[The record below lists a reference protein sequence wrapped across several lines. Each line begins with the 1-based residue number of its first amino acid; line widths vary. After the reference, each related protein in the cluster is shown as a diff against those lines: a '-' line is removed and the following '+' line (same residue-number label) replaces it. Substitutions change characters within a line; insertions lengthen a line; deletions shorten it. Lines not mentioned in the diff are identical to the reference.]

1 MTSHRNLRA
10 ALLIALAGFVCI
22 TWFGRMRPHRALR
35 LDTARTWTADFRA
48 LSPARQAEAVATL
61 VRIQERH
68 DDRFFQLPD
77 VLATGVGLT
86 ERGRLALHIYVS
98 SEASRLA
105 GSLIGGQLEGFP
117 VVVREAGPFVAL
129 QDLPAVAPARESD
142 SPTDETDVNRMG
154 WFERPVPIGVSTG
167 HPGITA
173 GTIGALVTDGAL
185 QYALSNQHIYAAE
198 NRVDIGDNLLQPGP
212 ADGGSNPTD
221 AIGTLAAFEPVTYS
235 LLANNRIDAALA
247 LTTQVDYR
255 TPRDG
260 YGAPRTATATARPGM
275 KVKKYGRTTGLT
287 TGRVDAI
294 NATVSVRYKSDIARF
309 TGQVI
314 ICCSASA
321 GGDSGSLVVRDDVDE
336 EGVGGRE
343 DRKPVALLFA
353 GDGRLTIANP
363 IDEVLDTFGVRIV
376 GEDSP

>member
-10 ALLIALAGFVCI
+10 ALLVALAGFLCI
-22 TWFGRMRPHRALR
+22 TWFGRPGTQRTLR
-35 LDTARTWTADFRA
+35 LDTVRTWTSDFRV
-48 LSPARQAEAVATL
+48 LSPARQAEALAAV

-68 DDRFFQLPD
+68 NDRFFRLPE

-86 ERGRLALHIYVS
+86 ERGRLALHVYVS
-98 SEASRLA
+98 AGASRLA
-105 GSLIGGQLEGFP
+105 ASLIGAQLEGFP

-142 SPTDETDVNRMG
+142 RPTDEADVNRMG
-154 WFERPVPIGVSTG
+154 WFERPVPIGISTG
-167 HPGITA
+167 HPRVTA

-198 NRVDIGDNLLQPGP
+198 NRVAIGDNLLQPGT
-212 ADGGSNPTD
+212 ADGGSNPSD
-221 AIGTLAAFEPVTYS
+221 AIGTLAAFEPVNYS

-247 LTTQVDYR
+247 LTTQVDHR

-260 YGAPRTATATARPGM
+260 YGAPRATTATARPGM

-287 TGRVDAI
+287 IGTVDAI

-336 EGVGGRE
+336 DGVEGSE

-363 IDEVLDTFGVRIV
+363 IDEVLDAFGVRIV
-376 GEDSP
+376 GDDSP

>member
-1 MTSHRNLRA
+1 VA
-10 ALLIALAGFVCI
+10 ALI
-22 TWFGRMRPHRALR
+22 
-35 LDTARTWTADFRA
+35 
-48 LSPARQAEAVATL
+48 Q
-61 VRIQERH
+61 IQERH
-68 DDRFFQLPD
+68 DDRFFRLPD

-86 ERGRLALHIYVS
+86 ESGRLALHVYVGR
-98 SEASRLA
+98 EASRLVT
-105 GSLIGGQLEGFP
+105 SLIGAQLEGFP

-129 QDLPAVAPARESD
+129 QELPAVAPARESD
-142 SPTDETDVNRMG
+142 RATDETDVNRMG

-167 HPGITA
+167 HPRVTA

-185 QYALSNQHIYAAE
+185 RYALSNQHIYAAE
-198 NRVDIGDNLLQPGP
+198 NRVDIGDNLLQPGT
-212 ADGGSNPTD
+212 ADGGSNPAD
-221 AIGTLAAFEPVTYS
+221 AIGTLAAFEPVDYS

-260 YGAPRTATATARPGM
+260 YGAPRATTATARPGM

-287 TGRVDAI
+287 AGRVDAI

-321 GGDSGSLVVRDDVDE
+321 GGDSGSLVVQDDVNEDGV
-336 EGVGGRE
+336 EGSE

-363 IDEVLDTFGVRIV
+363 IDEVLDAFSVRIV
-376 GEDSP
+376 GEDSS

>member
-1 MTSHRNLRA
+1 MTAHRNLRV
-10 ALLIALAGFVCI
+10 ALIIALVGFLCI
-22 TWFGRMRPHRALR
+22 TWLGQPRGERALR
-35 LDTARTWTADFRA
+35 QGTARTWTSDFRD
-48 LSPARQAEAVATL
+48 LSPALQSEGVAAL

-68 DDRFFQLPD
+68 DDRLFRLPD

-86 ERGRLALHIYVS
+86 EGGRLALHVYVS
-98 SEASRLA
+98 REASPLA
-105 GSLIGGQLEGFP
+105 ASLIGAKLEGFP

-129 QDLPAVAPARESD
+129 QELPAAAPARESERR
-142 SPTDETDVNRMG
+142 TDEADVNRMG

-167 HPGITA
+167 HPNVTA

-198 NRVDIGDNLLQPGP
+198 NRVNIGDKLLQPGP
-212 ADGGSNPTD
+212 ADGGSNPGD
-221 AIGTLAAFEPVTYS
+221 AIGTLAAFEPITYS
-235 LLANNRIDAALA
+235 LLASNRIDAALA
-247 LTTQVDYR
+247 LTTEVDHR

-260 YGAPRTATATARPGM
+260 YGAPRTTTATARPGM

-294 NATVSVRYKSDIARF
+294 NATVSVRYKSAIARF
-309 TGQVI
+309 TGQII

-321 GGDSGSLVVRDDVDE
+321 GGDSGSLVVQDDVDE
-336 EGVGGRE
+336 DGVEGRH
-343 DRKPVALLFA
+343 DRKPVGLLFA
-353 GDGRLTIANP
+353 GDGRLTITNP
-363 IDEVLDTFGVRIV
+363 IDEVLAAFGVRIV